1 MSSVSLSDWITVGCY
16 AIYAASSPSCTF
28 DVVSVR
34 KRCNFVLM
42 KCARQ
47 TNRLHDALAPCLLYC
62 SFGFGVCSMG
72 TAIEISAA
80 NLTYKYSTTS
90 PENSFIFG
98 WKVKVTSH
106 KNIAGV
112 GHCNLVCAGFFWLF
126 LLMIMFVCLIN
137 ENLLM
142 MMLVLGCRA
151 WLHQHR
157 VACRPY
163 EAAWSCLCSWIVSSI
178 CLYYSECEAVGMDV
192 CC

>member
-62 SFGFGVCSMG
+62 GFGWGLLDGYSDRDQCSKFD
-72 TAIEISAA
+72 IQVFHDESW
-80 NLTYKYSTTS
+80 
-90 PENSFIFG
+90 NSFIFG

-112 GHCNLVCAGFFWLF
+112 GHCTLVCAGFFWLF

>member
-1 MSSVSLSDWITVGCY
+1 MQFMQRRVP
-16 AIYAASSPSCTF
+16 AARLTSCLLESG
-28 DVVSVR
+28 VILYWW
-34 KRCNFVLM
+34 NVLGKLTDCM
-42 KCARQ
+42 MHWPHVYCTA
-47 TNRLHDALAPCLLYC
+47 ALA
-62 SFGFGVCSMG
+62 GVCSMG

-112 GHCNLVCAGFFWLF
+112 GHCTLVCAGFFWLF

-178 CLYYSECEAVGMDV
+178 CLY
-192 CC
+192 